1 MWDFSQMQ
9 WPNGFVR
16 RPRLNFITLHYL
28 YIIGWAI
35 VGSILLYP
43 LRNLPYVDC
52 LFHATGASTQSGLNT
67 VDLNTLATYQQIIL
81 MLVPWVTNPIVINT
95 GVVFIRLYWFEK
107 RFDSVVEQSKTFVLE
122 RRTMSRRKS
131 ESDGADRAERGVA
144 GRTITVLLNSARRS
158 GQPEKTED
166 QTTSGNKDLQEFRK
180 NHLSSGGNGPSR
192 PINFPKFRSHGRSR
206 SDANH
211 QWALRQSKPGTLF
224 TDSNN
229 DNDHEFAIEDDDETP
244 QRPPLSPAP
253 NTELSGILE
262 KGGETSAPVHISF
275 AEPKTRKR
283 KDSEVL
289 VVPTPYD
296 VENRGSGL
304 ARRFVDGEDEDEGK
318 GPKDEEHLPP
328 VPESP
333 GHVKRAITIDV
344 PTMTHNTMHSGPR
357 QRIRPATSRA
367 SADQHYMHTP
377 ISPGIH
383 RVFSDVI
390 RRRRGSSPS
399 RKSTKIADPMPYLSY
414 TPTIG
419 RNSQFNYGELSDEQK
434 EELGGVEYR
443 SLRTLGYI
451 LVGYFL
457 FFQVFGVICVLPWIH
472 TQMRWAKVVD
482 DASISRTWWAI
493 FTSSSAF
500 TDLGFTLTP
509 DSMLSFQTAT
519 WLLLLM
525 SYLIIIGNTGF
536 PCMLRF
542 IIWSLW
548 KLCPSSWVAKESL
561 HFLLDH
567 PRRCFTLLFPSNDT
581 WWLFGVLVVMN
592 TTDVILFIVLDL
604 NNSAITSLSVNHRI
618 LDAYFQ
624 AVSTRTAG
632 FSVVNLSAL
641 HPAVQVSYLIMMYIS
656 VFPIAISVRKTN
668 VYEERSLGIYADH
681 EENDNPNDHSFV
693 GAHLRKQLSFD
704 LWYVFLG
711 LFAICIAEGSR
722 ISDPI
727 DYAFNQFTCLFE
739 VISAYG
745 TVGLS
750 LGYPDVNTSFS
761 GQLTSFSKIVIL
773 AMMVRGRHRGLPY
786 ELDRA
791 ILLPSES
798 LQQKEEEDA
807 ALRLQRRIDT
817 QERAERRSLRSMSR
831 GPSAENANG
840 GVINGAANSG
850 ATNGNANGGT
860 INGTANGGTTHGNA
874 KPGGEGSGVATGF
887 QMHGTAT

>member
-1 MWDFSQMQ
+1 MIDFKQIKWSD
-9 WPNGFVR
+9 GFVR
-16 RPRLNFITLHYL
+16 RPRLNFITLHYF

-35 VGSILLYP
+35 VGSILVYP
-43 LRNLPYVDC
+43 LKNLAYVDC
-52 LFHATGASTQSGLNT
+52 LFFATGSSTQSGLNT
-67 VDLNTLATYQQIIL
+67 VDLNKLTIYQQIVLI
-81 MLVPWVTNPIVINT
+81 LVPWVTNPIVINT

-107 RFDSVVEQSKTFVLE
+107 RFDSIVEQSKTFVME

-131 ESDGADRAERGVA
+131 ESEGVDRAERGVA
-144 GRTITVLLNSARRS
+144 GRKIEVLLNSARRNV
-158 GQPEKTED
+158 PEKADD
-166 QTTSGNKDLQEFRK
+166 QTTTTGNKDLQEFRK
-180 NHLSSGGNGPSR
+180 NFGSGFNGPSR
-192 PINFPKFRSHGRSR
+192 PINFPFRSHGRSR

-211 QWALRQSKPGTLF
+211 QLALRQSKPGGLF
-224 TDSNN
+224 TENGH
-229 DNDHEFAIEDDDETP
+229 DNEFAIEDEEETP
-244 QRPPLSPAP
+244 HRPPLSPIPA

-262 KGGETSAPVHISF
+262 KGGEASAQGHISF
-275 AEPKTRKR
+275 AEPKPRRR
-283 KDSEVL
+283 KDSEVY
-289 VVPTPYD
+289 VVPSPFD
-296 VENRGSGL
+296 VENRGSGI
-304 ARRFVDGEDEDEGK
+304 AHKFVDGEDEEEEK
-318 GPKDEEHLPP
+318 GPKDEEQPLPP
-328 VPESP
+328 VPEVP
-333 GHVKRAITIDV
+333 GLVKRAITIDE

-357 QRIRPATSRA
+357 QRIRTATSRA
-367 SADQHYMHTP
+367 SADQHYLHTP
-377 ISPGIH
+377 VSPGVH
-383 RVFSDVI
+383 RVFSDAF

-399 RKSTKIADPMPYLSY
+399 RRSTKIVDPMPYLSY

-419 RNSQFNYGELSDEQK
+419 RNSQFNYGELTDEQK

-443 SLRTLGYI
+443 SLRLLGYI
-451 LVGYFL
+451 LVAYFL
-457 FFQVFGVICVLPWIH
+457 FFQVFGMICVLPWIH
-472 TQMRWAKVVD
+472 TQLKWAQVVE
-482 DASISRTWWAI
+482 AAGANLTWWAI

-509 DSMLSFQTAT
+509 DSMVSFQTAT
-519 WLLLLM
+519 WPLLLF

-548 KLCPSSWVAKESL
+548 KLCPSTWVTKESL

-567 PRRCFTLLFPSNDT
+567 PRRCFTLLFPSKAT
-581 WWLFGVLVVMN
+581 WWLFGVLVIMN
-592 TTDVILFIVLDL
+592 ATDVILFIVLDL
-604 NNSAITSLSVNHRI
+604 NNPDITSMSVNYRI

-632 FSVVNLSAL
+632 FSVVNLANL

-711 LFAICIAEGSR
+711 LFAITIAEGSR
-722 ISDPI
+722 ISNRS
-727 DYAFNQFTCLFE
+727 DYAFTQFTCLFE

-761 GQLTSFSKIVIL
+761 GQFTTFSKIVIM

-817 QERAERRSLRSMSR
+817 QERAERRSLKPMSR
-831 GPSAENANG
+831 GPSVDNTNGGIGNGTANG
-840 GVINGAANSG
+840 TANGN
-850 ATNGNANGGT
+850 TNGNANGT
-860 INGTANGGTTHGNA
+860 IGNGNT
-874 KPGGEGSGVATGF
+874 KPGGEGGVATGF
-887 QMHGTAT
+887 QMHGGAT